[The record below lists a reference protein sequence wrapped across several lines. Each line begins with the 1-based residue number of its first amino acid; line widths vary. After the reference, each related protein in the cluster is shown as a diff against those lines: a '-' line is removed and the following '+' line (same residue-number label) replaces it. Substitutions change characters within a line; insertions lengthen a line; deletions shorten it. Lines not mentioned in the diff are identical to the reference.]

1 VKNKETGEFEL
12 VVGNAQIIAGFFIL
26 ALLLAVFFAMG
37 FIVAR
42 AKYQQEPVTA
52 ASPQPE
58 LRPQPPA
65 QAAQHPAEQ
74 PAADATKSDATGQS
88 AASGPPETAPAEAA
102 KTAAAEAKTEAKTE
116 SKPET
121 KAETKAEA
129 PPAAPAEAAP
139 GTYWQVTA
147 TNNLAAAR
155 AMLQSMKDMG
165 LPASL
170 SPGPN
175 NLTRVLV
182 GPYTDNA
189 TLAKVKTQLENA
201 GLQPLKRTQ

>member
-12 VVGNAQIIAGFFIL
+12 VVGNAQIISGFFVL

-42 AKYQQEPVTA
+42 AKYQQEPAATA
-52 ASPQPE
+52 AASTTQPE
-58 LRPQPPA
+58 LRPAASTAPAPAIAPPDTKSDLTKD
-65 QAAQHPAEQ
+65 
-74 PAADATKSDATGQS
+74 DATKA
-88 AASGPPETAPAEAA
+88 PPDTPTTVAP
-102 KTAAAEAKTEAKTE
+102 
-116 SKPET
+116 PET
-121 KAETKAEA
+121 KAEPVAAPVEA
-129 PPAAPAEAAP
+129 PQ
-139 GTYWQVTA
+139 GTFWQVTA
-147 TNNLAAAR
+147 TKDPAAAR

-175 NLTRVLV
+175 DFTRVLV

-189 TLAKVKTQLENA
+189 TMAKVKTQLENV
-201 GLQPLKRTQ
+201 GMHPVKHIQ

>member
-12 VVGNAQIIAGFFIL
+12 VVGNGQIISGFFIV

-42 AKYQQEPVTA
+42 AKYQQEPATA
-52 ASPQPE
+52 TTASTQPE
-58 LRPQPPA
+58 LRQPQATAAAVPTPAAQTADAKSEPPA
-65 QAAQHPAEQ
+65 EESAKPRDDSAPAAQ
-74 PAADATKSDATGQS
+74 PAAAN
-88 AASGPPETAPAEAA
+88 PEPAPVVAE
-102 KTAAAEAKTEAKTE
+102 
-116 SKPET
+116 
-121 KAETKAEA
+121 
-129 PPAAPAEAAP
+129 PAQ

-147 TNNLAAAR
+147 TKDPAAAR

-175 NLTRVLV
+175 DFTRVLV
-182 GPYTDNA
+182 GPYTDTA
-189 TLAKVKTQLENA
+189 TMAKVKTQLENA
-201 GLQPLKRTQ
+201 GLHPVKHTQ

>member
-12 VVGNAQIIAGFFIL
+12 VVGNGQIISGFFIL

-42 AKYQQEPVTA
+42 AKYQQEPLAATTA
-52 ASPQPE
+52 SSAQPE
-58 LRPQPPA
+58 LRQ
-65 QAAQHPAEQ
+65 Q
-74 PAADATKSDATGQS
+74 PAAAPAPSLPPADAKNDSRTDDATKPPLDA
-88 AASGPPETAPAEAA
+88 APPARPAETAPE
-102 KTAAAEAKTEAKTE
+102 
-116 SKPET
+116 P
-121 KAETKAEA
+121 
-129 PPAAPAEAAP
+129 APAVAESMQ

-147 TNNLAAAR
+147 TKDPAAAR

-175 NLTRVLV
+175 DFTRVLV

-189 TLAKVKTQLENA
+189 TMAKVKTQLENA
-201 GLQPLKRTQ
+201 GLHPVKHTQ

>member
-12 VVGNAQIIAGFFIL
+12 VVGNAQIISGFFIL
-26 ALLLAVFFAMG
+26 VLLLAVFFAMG

-42 AKYQQEPVTA
+42 AKYQQEPGAATTA
-52 ASPQPE
+52 SSAQPE
-58 LRPQPPA
+58 LRQ
-65 QAAQHPAEQ
+65 Q
-74 PAADATKSDATGQS
+74 PAAPQATVQSPADTRNDSRTDDATK
-88 AASGPPETAPAEAA
+88 PPVEG
-102 KTAAAEAKTEAKTE
+102 TAAE
-116 SKPET
+116 
-121 KAETKAEA
+121 
-129 PPAAPAEAAP
+129 PAAPKTEPPPVVAESMQ

-147 TNNLAAAR
+147 TKDPAAAR

-175 NLTRVLV
+175 DFTRVLV

-189 TLAKVKTQLENA
+189 TMAKVKTQLENA
-201 GLQPLKRTQ
+201 GLHPVKHAQ